1 MKIEKITNPFAW
13 ELSMARRDQAI
24 VTGQPLIERPFWYKN
39 TETGQ
44 CFWDIMG
51 CIGWPNIIT
60 DKSQTK
66 KPGYIAVIGIIKNAD
81 SPEIAP
87 FQLLAE
93 AESQNIQTLFKEMVK
108 MRNDYGFGLHPN
120 LLQAWFGNTD
130 DERFNTELALYNEG
144 LMKNGG
150 EKQAIL
156 IVPPDDIYDSNVFD
170 IYIRAI
176 SQSLDKD
183 SQRLYYGGNNILKNR
198 QSEFLDKDPVIMA
211 VGGLVHSLL
220 SRCEWL
226 DQTRSNAFNIEEE
239 ANG

>member
-13 ELSMARRDQAI
+13 ELYQSRRDEAI
-24 VTGQPLIERPFWYKN
+24 VTGQPLIERPFWYRN

-44 CFWDIMG
+44 CFLDIMG
-51 CIGWPNIIT
+51 CIGWPNVIT
-60 DKSQTK
+60 DKQAK
-66 KPGYIAVIGIIKNAD
+66 KPGYAAIIGIIKNAG
-81 SPEIAP
+81 SPETAP
-87 FQLLAE
+87 FQLLDE
-93 AESQNIQTLFKEMVK
+93 TESQNIQTLFKEMVK

-120 LLQAWFGNTD
+120 LLQVWFGNTG
-130 DERFNTELALYNEG
+130 DERFNTELALYNVG

-156 IVPPDDIYDSNVFD
+156 IVPPDDIYDSNVSD

-176 SQSLDKD
+176 RQSVAKN
-183 SQRLYYGGNNILKNR
+183 SQRLYYGGNDILKNR
-198 QSEFLDKDPVIMA
+198 VGDFLDKDPVIMA

-220 SRCEWL
+220 SRCMWL
-226 DQTRSNAFNIEEE
+226 DQTRENAFNIEEE